1 MNRYICRNEND
12 YVKKKS
18 KYTTNNNIKKKKK
31 TYVESYSLQPTTVK
45 LYLMSEDS
53 SPPPPLPARK
63 SLDSISIETEIS
75 KKLPDLP
82 SAANAN
88 QRISFDLNDSVSQIS
103 AVRQWEIYTS
113 LQLNETSDI
122 FVNNAI
128 GQNTIRTKLNE
139 LKDDHTK
146 FWIDMND
153 YSSLILLPKRINKL
167 EEEILT
173 GIPLNIRYLV
183 YLKTLLV
190 RQKLNSRET
199 FSSLLTKSRQLRD
212 EYIES
217 LAVDSRVREIL
228 IVFNYY
234 VNEITNSKFEIESDE
249 NLELM
254 QLPISRF
261 IINVCI
267 LLGTFPEASQED
279 VLYLLL
285 KFNKLYT
292 CLNKDEF
299 FYKVSR
305 SLEEGLADIFKHIS
319 VQGINLNSLF
329 RSILVQ
335 LFSSELLDEEVCL
348 RVLDFVVFE
357 GFDFVLRSILYL
369 FRKNLEKI
377 QELDGDAL
385 LQFLNSPEFCQVEFD
400 FKEVLAEEPLLI
412 QYENE
417 FYLIN
422 ANSMSNNSNELT
434 NLKEVNDELVVKIN
448 DLKRKIDSLQ
458 ATHSEISDQSEQ
470 YTKDLSEAEIEN
482 QKLLKRQ
489 AELQEKYQNLT
500 MAENLSNTI
509 KANQEF
515 SQRNFELE
523 LQIKNLQNS
532 IEEKNAKLAKVQ
544 QS

>member
-1 MNRYICRNEND
+1 
-12 YVKKKS
+12 
-18 KYTTNNNIKKKKK
+18 
-31 TYVESYSLQPTTVK
+31 
-45 LYLMSEDS
+45 MSQES

-63 SLDSISIETEIS
+63 SVDSAAEKISIETEAS

-82 SAANAN
+82 PAANAN

-103 AVRQWEIYTS
+103 AVRQWELYTS
-113 LQLNETSDI
+113 LQLNETSDL
-122 FVNNAI
+122 FVNNSI
-128 GQNTIRTKLNE
+128 GQNTIRSKLNE
-139 LKDDHTK
+139 LEVEDGDTNTK
-146 FWIDMND
+146 FWIDIVND
-153 YSSLILLPKRINKL
+153 YTNLILLNKKINKL
-167 EEEILT
+167 EEKVLA
-173 GIPLNIRYLV
+173 GVPLNIRYLV

-217 LAVDSRVREIL
+217 LNVDSRVKEVL

-234 VNEITNSKFEIESDE
+234 INEMTNSKFEIESE
-249 NLELM
+249 ESLEVM
-254 QLPISRF
+254 QFPISRF

-267 LLGTFPEASQED
+267 LLGTFPDASQED

-305 SLEEGLADIFKHIS
+305 SLEEDLPDIFKHIS

-329 RSILVQ
+329 RGILVQ
-335 LFSSELLDEEVCL
+335 LFSSELLDEEICL

-357 GFDFVLRSILYL
+357 GFDFVLRLILYM
-369 FRKNLEKI
+369 FRRNLEKI
-377 QELDGDAL
+377 KELDGDAL
-385 LQFLNSPEFCQVEFD
+385 LEFLSCPEFVSEVQFD
-400 FKEVLAEEPLLI
+400 FKEVLAEEPLVI

-422 ANSMSNNSNELT
+422 ANSMNNNSNELT
-434 NLKEVNDELVVKIN
+434 NLKEVNDELEVKIN
-448 DLKRKIDSLQ
+448 DLRRKIDSLQ
-458 ATHSEISDQSEQ
+458 ATHYEISDQSEQ

-523 LQIKNLQNS
+523 QQIKNLQKS
-532 IEEKNAKLAKVQ
+532 IEEKNAKLAKIQ
-544 QS
+544 PS

>member
-1 MNRYICRNEND
+1 
-12 YVKKKS
+12 
-18 KYTTNNNIKKKKK
+18 
-31 TYVESYSLQPTTVK
+31 
-45 LYLMSEDS
+45 MSEDS

-153 YSSLILLPKRINKL
+153 YSSSILLPKRINKL

-173 GIPLNIRYLV
+173 GIPSNI
-183 YLKTLLV
+183 
-190 RQKLNSRET
+190 RET

-249 NLELM
+249 NSELM

-400 FKEVLAEEPLLI
+400 FKEVLAEEPSLI

-523 LQIKNLQNS
+523 SQIKNLQNS